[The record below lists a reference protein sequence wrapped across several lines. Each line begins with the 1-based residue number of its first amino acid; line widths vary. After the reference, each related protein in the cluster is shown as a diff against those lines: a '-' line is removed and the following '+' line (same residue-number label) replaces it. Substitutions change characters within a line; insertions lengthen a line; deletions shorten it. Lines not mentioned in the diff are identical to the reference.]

1 MKKNSK
7 DTKLSWNDYEIV
19 DKNTGVIG
27 ILKNTTLLIR
37 EEGYGMIMN
46 SRLYYIV
53 DQDRL
58 NCLLNKGLEIQAM
71 GLFIIL
77 SKNILKKFNI
87 CLNKNDIPYSAK
99 LIAKEVNKSTQ
110 QVRSYIRILIEQNI
124 LHEAEISSQKH
135 LGKVLV
141 INPYL
146 IRKGRLIDDSLKG
159 LFDDFCN

>member
-53 DQDRL
+53 DIHH
-58 NCLLNKGLEIQAM
+58 N
-71 GLFIIL
+71 
-77 SKNILKKFNI
+77 
-87 CLNKNDIPYSAK
+87 
-99 LIAKEVNKSTQ
+99 
-110 QVRSYIRILIEQNI
+110 SYHMYHTMNNMF
-124 LHEAEISSQKH
+124 HT
-135 LGKVLV
+135 
-141 INPYL
+141 P
-146 IRKGRLIDDSLKG
+146 
-159 LFDDFCN
+159 